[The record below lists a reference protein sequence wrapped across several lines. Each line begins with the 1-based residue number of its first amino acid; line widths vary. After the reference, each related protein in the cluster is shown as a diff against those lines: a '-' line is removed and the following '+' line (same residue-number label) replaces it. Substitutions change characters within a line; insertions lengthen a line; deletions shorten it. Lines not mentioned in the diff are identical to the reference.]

1 MSSSPWT
8 QPNPGLDTFTHTQ
21 AHGTSTHPQAHNS
34 SVFANTRHL
43 QFWNF
48 YRHDPQGW
56 FKQLEDLFLAHNVI
70 EDEAKFNFVGR
81 YLTQDI
87 HRELQF
93 KLNTLVRGHKY
104 ESLKKILTERYSET
118 PEQQLDKL
126 CKNLEMGS
134 KRPSDFLAEMQ
145 SLAQGRVPRDTVI
158 SLWRTRLPAQV
169 QVMVMNYKEEI
180 ELLKC
185 ADMAYDLLQ

>member
-1 MSSSPWT
+1 MRLPARSLQPDTPTHPKDRSRLLGHNLTQDWT
-8 QPNPGLDTFTHTQ
+8 PSHTLKRKEPRRILKLTILQFLPTPDTFSSGIFTDTTHK
-21 AHGTSTHPQAHNS
+21 AGSDYH
-34 SVFANTRHL
+34 
-43 QFWNF
+43 
-48 YRHDPQGW
+48 Y
-56 FKQLEDLFLAHNVI
+56 
-70 EDEAKFNFVGR
+70 R

-93 KLNTLVRGHKY
+93 KLNTLVRGHNY

-134 KRPSDFLAEMQ
+134 KRSSDFLAEMQ